1 MSEYDHMMR
10 GGKTG
15 SGPMADHIQARPLC
29 FFCAR
34 HASGPRH
41 LPADMHLLL
50 VAFFSLTYFFQSNV
64 DRRERLRKCVHF
76 SVLLGGLLT
85 SSQACYGDDRFEQ
98 GRVLY
103 EEPLGTDGMQ
113 ALPHTASHR
122 RFVLYYS
129 NMFTSHA
136 CISFATFTI
145 HGPEGSYLAHT
156 QGKRHQENIGRRAAR
171 EAQRLNTAPTLTIK
185 KPTRPKAPR
194 IGRPGYFMSQVKRV
208 ELLSHFFADTGS
220 PSSMMP
226 RLAAEAFSF
235 KWNILKLALICSL
248 VTGSCQR
255 TSRR

>member
-76 SVLLGGLLT
+76 SVLFGGLLT

-103 EEPLGTDGMQ
+103 EEPLGADGMQ

-122 RFVLYYS
+122 RFVQFI
-129 NMFTSHA
+129 FT
-136 CISFATFTI
+136 C
-145 HGPEGSYLAHT
+145 SY
-156 QGKRHQENIGRRAAR
+156 
-171 EAQRLNTAPTLTIK
+171 PTLAFRLRHSPFMFPK
-185 KPTRPKAPR
+185 VPTLPIHRASVIR
-194 IGRPGYFMSQVKRV
+194 
-208 ELLSHFFADTGS
+208 
-220 PSSMMP
+220 
-226 RLAAEAFSF
+226 
-235 KWNILKLALICSL
+235 
-248 VTGSCQR
+248 R
-255 TSRR
+255 T